1 MKKVFTL
8 LIVLCLLSAAVLSVA
23 ASPARLVDDAEL
35 LSSKEA
41 ERIEKKL
48 DKLSQAQD
56 MDIVIV
62 TVDSTDGEDPMDFAD
77 DYYDDHGYGSDGILL
92 LVSMEDSD
100 WWVSTTGYGI
110 QVITDAGLDY
120 MADQFVPY
128 LSDGEYAE
136 AFETFITLCED
147 FIEQANSGEPYDR
160 GNLPKGEFKLGRNLL
175 ICLVIGL
182 VVALIATGVMKSKLK
197 SVRMQA
203 KADDYMVPGSLELS
217 RSRDLFLYTHVS
229 RREKPQASS
238 GSSTHIGSS
247 GTSHGGGGG
256 KF

>member
-1 MKKVFTL
+1 MKK
-8 LIVLCLLSAAVLSVA
+8 LIAFLTALCLVGALALTAG
-23 ASPARLVDDAEL
+23 ASPARLVDDADL
-35 LSSKEA
+35 LTSKEA

-62 TVDSTDGEDPMDFAD
+62 TVDSTDGEDPEDFAD
-77 DYYDDHGYGSDGILL
+77 DFYDYSGYGSDGILL
-92 LVSMEDSD
+92 LVSMEDRD
-100 WWVSTTGYGI
+100 WFVSTTGYGI
-110 QVITDAGLDY
+110 TVITDAGLEC

-136 AFETFITLCED
+136 AFETFIDLCDD
-147 FIEQANSGEPYDR
+147 FIEQANTGEPYDR
-160 GNLPKGEFKLGRNLL
+160 SNLPKGDFKLGRNLI

-182 VVALIATGVMKSKLK
+182 VVALIATGVMKGKLK

-203 KADDYMVPGSLELS
+203 KADDYMVPGSLELT
-217 RSRDLFLYTHVS
+217 RSRDLFLYSQVT

-238 GSSTHIGSS
+238 GSSTRVGSS

-256 KF
+256 RF